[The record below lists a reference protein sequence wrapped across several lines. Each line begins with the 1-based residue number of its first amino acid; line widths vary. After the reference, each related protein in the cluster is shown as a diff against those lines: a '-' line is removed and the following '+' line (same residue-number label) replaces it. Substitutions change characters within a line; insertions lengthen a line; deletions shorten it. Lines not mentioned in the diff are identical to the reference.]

1 MDPLL
6 PVLYGSY
13 RTGRAG
19 IRLAR
24 FLVAGFA
31 ARGVRAESVDAREV
45 GLPMLDR
52 M

>member
-1 MDPLL
+1 MAAIL
-6 PVLYGSY
+6 VLYGSY
-13 RTGRAG
+13 RVDRAG

-24 FLVAGFA
+24 FLVREFQ
-31 ARGVRAESVDAREV
+31 ARGVAAELIDAREV